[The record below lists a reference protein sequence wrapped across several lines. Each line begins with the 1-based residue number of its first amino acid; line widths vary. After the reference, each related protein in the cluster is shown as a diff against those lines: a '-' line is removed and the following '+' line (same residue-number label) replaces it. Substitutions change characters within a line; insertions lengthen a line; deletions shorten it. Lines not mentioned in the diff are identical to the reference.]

1 MYHLIKARVQKK
13 MGHPDES
20 VNTMQAAMNL
30 PGVKKAGGKTC
41 YTRVILVSVKK
52 HQPQRCSKHFS
63 LNSLSRQVFSSSQ
76 HCNILLTLAACGI
89 VTMFRKIYHFF
100 DDITLHCSSL
110 NALNLHTQWTTMKN
124 DANAI
129 NLSSRLLKR
138 I

>member
-63 LNSLSRQVFSSSQ
+63 
-76 HCNILLTLAACGI
+76 ILIVLTLQYPSDLGSLRNCNN
-89 VTMFRKIYHFF
+89 VRKIYHFF

-124 DANAI
+124 NANAI
-129 NLSSRLLKR
+129 NLSSRVLKR